1 MTLLFYC
8 SSDIAELT
16 QQVNQLDN
24 QLNSLSE
31 ENEALRDRCGVKAY
45 EPVDVDRVRVKRNA
59 ELDRLKKDNQ
69 RLEQQVSNA

>member
-1 MTLLFYC
+1 MLFYC

-16 QQVNQLDN
+16 QQVNRLDN
-24 QLNSLSE
+24 QLNSLNE
-31 ENEALRDRCGVKAY
+31 ENEALRDRCGVKAD

-69 RLEQQVSNA
+69 RLEQQVSDA